1 MFFLVDQEES
11 FPITFP
17 AKFQAGV
24 LMREAVMQP
33 REVVYPPDHRY
44 WMLDFTMQ
52 LSTPV
57 FLPNGTPVSN
67 PTSTTPSDVG
77 VGRTSTEPV

>member
-33 REVVYPPDHRY
+33 KEVVYPPDHRY

-67 PTSTTPSDVG
+67 PTSTAVSATG
-77 VGRTSTEPV
+77 TGRTATEPV